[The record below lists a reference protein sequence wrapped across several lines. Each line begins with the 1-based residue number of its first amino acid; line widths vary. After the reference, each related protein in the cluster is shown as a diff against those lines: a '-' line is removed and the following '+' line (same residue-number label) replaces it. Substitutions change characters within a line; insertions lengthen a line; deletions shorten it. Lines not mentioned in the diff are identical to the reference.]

1 MAILGASKEDYPVP
15 RHFQAMLQTLCYT
28 HPVYVC
34 IDLRS
39 PLMRGNRSSIEH
51 ARSDLG
57 EGEGVVKRE
66 GGGWLW
72 GGGGGEGQSCMDDF

>member
-1 MAILGASKEDYPVP
+1 MVWMAILGARKEDYPVP

-57 EGEGVVKRE
+57 EGEGTIRT
-66 GGGWLW
+66 
-72 GGGGGEGQSCMDDF
+72 